1 MKVEQTT
8 FFCPFS
14 RNFHPLLFHC
24 GRLQDPSRP
33 EEQPQ
38 PISQTQDPQKAKV
51 KLNFPTTLLRRQKG
65 GALAL
70 MLQRLVVAR
79 VAAGTCLSV
88 RHPAAARE
96 PRGRAAARPGLC
108 PPPPQRSLPVPHAI
122 HLPAGSEPSCP
133 HSAGSAGSRQ
143 QTPGRITSSKK
154 PPKHQLETGAS
165 RAPQLRISLTPF
177 SPRGLANWHLPFP
190 LLRSPPPQETQLR
203 KLESPPILPPN
214 LLRLVPSFPRPT
226 SGFPSECSPR
236 REPLKKRFRL
246 QRKDAADANSGLGS

>member
-1 MKVEQTT
+1 MKVKQTT

-14 RNFHPLLFHC
+14 RNFPPLLFHC

-70 MLQRLVVAR
+70 MLQRLVAAR
-79 VAAGTCLSV
+79 VAAGTRLSV

-96 PRGRAAARPGLC
+96 PTGRAAARPGLC

-154 PPKHQLETGAS
+154 TPK
-165 RAPQLRISLTPF
+165 TPTRDGCLKS
-177 SPRGLANWHLPFP
+177 SPTENKSHPF
-190 LLRSPPPQETQLR
+190 
-203 KLESPPILPPN
+203 
-214 LLRLVPSFPRPT
+214 
-226 SGFPSECSPR
+226 
-236 REPLKKRFRL
+236 
-246 QRKDAADANSGLGS
+246 